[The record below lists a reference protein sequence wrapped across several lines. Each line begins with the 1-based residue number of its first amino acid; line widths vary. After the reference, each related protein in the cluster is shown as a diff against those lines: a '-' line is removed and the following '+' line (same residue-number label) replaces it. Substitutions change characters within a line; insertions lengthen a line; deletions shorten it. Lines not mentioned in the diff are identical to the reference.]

1 MIFNSPI
8 VQKYILSGAKLVSKI
23 RRKGYY
29 RVSRKVIEKVRDKR
43 FSDKVV
49 TITPL
54 TPSSLSRLVT
64 YSGFKSVEEWIME
77 AKKLHK
83 AKIDPNKFEI
93 IVVEISS

>member
-8 VQKYILSGAKLVSKI
+8 VQKYILSGAKIVATI

-29 RVSRKVIEKVRDKR
+29 RVGQKVVVKVRDKR
-43 FSDKVV
+43 FSGKVV

-54 TPSSLSRLVT
+54 TPSSLNELVT
-64 YSGFKSVEEWIME
+64 YSGFKNVEEWIME

-93 IVVEISS
+93 IVVEIST